1 MTRKSDDGG
10 PSLLAA
16 AMALPGLAA
25 TLASG
30 IAQAEEPPDHA
41 ALDLRYLYYRDYQPG
56 ERRMRISAPS
66 FYLIAPFAERYS
78 VSGSFVTDSMSG
90 ASPLF
95 HDTLSGASGI
105 GVNDLRKAGDLKLT
119 RYFDRAA
126 VAAQFAYSTEKDYV
140 SRAYSVEGRVS
151 TPDNN
156 TTIALGAGFT
166 YDDINSENLV
176 ARGEHKRTADVIL
189 GVTQVLSPND
199 IIQSNVTYARGRGYY
214 DDPYKAIDVR
224 PDFRNQLAWLT
235 RWNHHFS
242 ALDSTLRLSAR
253 YYRDTFG
260 VRAITLGGEW
270 VQPFGSWSLTPG
282 LRYYTQSAADFYFG
296 PPFPQVFR
304 LNQPYSADQ
313 RLSAFGAITAGIKVA
328 KSFAGGWRAD
338 FKIEHYEQ
346 RSDWRHLVS
355 GDDARPLKPF
365 KAQFYQFGFGRD
377 F

>member
-1 MTRKSDDGG
+1 MTKKNHGEG
-10 PSLLAA
+10 ASLLAA
-16 AMALPGLAA
+16 ALALPGLAA

-30 IAQAEEPPDHA
+30 IAQAEEPPEHA
-41 ALDLRYLYYRDYQPG
+41 SLDLKYLYYRDYQAG
-56 ERRMRISAPS
+56 ERRMRVDAPS
-66 FYLIAPFAERYS
+66 FYLVAPLAERYS
-78 VSGSFVTDSMSG
+78 VSGSFVMDTMTG

-105 GVNDLRKAGDLKLT
+105 GVHDRRKAGDIKLT
-119 RYFDRAA
+119 RYFERAA
-126 VAAQFAYSTEKDYV
+126 VAAQFAYSTETDYV

-176 ARGEHKRTADVIL
+176 ARGEHKRTADVML
-189 GVTQVLSPND
+189 GVTQVLSAND

-224 PDFRNQLAWLT
+224 PDFRNQFAWLT

-242 ALDSTLRLSAR
+242 GLDATLRMSAR
-253 YYRDTFG
+253 WYRDTFG
-260 VRAITLGGEW
+260 VRAITLGSEW
-270 VQPFGSWSLTPG
+270 VQPIGAWTLTPG
-282 LRYYTQSAADFYFG
+282 VRYTTQGAADFYYG
-296 PPFPQVFR
+296 PPFPQGFR
-304 LNQPYSADQ
+304 LNEPYSADQ

-328 KSFAGGWRAD
+328 RSFAGGWRAD

-346 RSDWRHLVS
+346 RSDWRRFVS
-355 GDDARPLKPF
+355 GDDTRPLKTF
-365 KAQFYQFGFGRD
+365 KAQFYQFGLGKD